1 MERCSDRRPVR
12 PAEAAIVVNQDLL
25 DLALGANRVLTYA
38 GYVLLAGT
46 LTFWSVVWPDGRRN
60 RRLVV
65 LAVAGT
71 AAMIIG
77 TVAGPA
83 IQLVFGDKLLGDIA
97 TPLGGAAQLVRLAAL
112 VAAVFFLPD
121 IINGSV
127 VGWRRAFAL
136 TLVVVIAGTMV
147 AQSNAIG
154 GHWEIAKIAATGL
167 HVLATCA
174 WLGGLVALAAVLL
187 PGDKIQE
194 LDQLIPRFSRVA
206 QLSVVTLVVTGI
218 VHALAVAGGLSEL
231 ASSRYG
237 LVLLIKVS
245 IFGLMLLM
253 GNHGRK
259 YAIRAAFRQLHQPPD
274 APARSGGISALAVA
288 MGAELSIAFVILS
301 TTALLVM
308 VAPHP

>member
-1 MERCSDRRPVR
+1 
-12 PAEAAIVVNQDLL
+12 
-25 DLALGANRVLTYA
+25 VLTYG

-77 TVAGPA
+77 TLAGPA
-83 IQLVFGDKLLGDIA
+83 IQLILGGRLLGDVV
-97 TPLGGAAQLVRLAAL
+97 TPLGGAAQFARLAAL
-112 VAAVFFLPD
+112 IAAVFFLPD
-121 IINGSV
+121 IVKASV
-127 VGWRRAFAL
+127 VGWRRAVAL
-136 TLVVVIAGTMV
+136 TLVVFLAGTMV

-154 GHWEIAKIAATGL
+154 GHWEVAKIAATGL

-174 WLGGLVALAAVLL
+174 WLGGLVALAAVLI
-187 PGDKIQE
+187 PGENLME
-194 LDQLIPRFSRVA
+194 LDQLIPRFSKVA
-206 QLSVVTLVVTGI
+206 QLSVVTLVITGI
-218 VHALAVAGGLSEL
+218 VHALAVAGGISKL
-231 ASSRYG
+231 ATSRYG
-237 LVLLIKVS
+237 LVLLIKVM

-259 YAIRAAFRQLHQPPD
+259 YAIRAAFRQLHQQPD
-274 APARSGGISALAVA
+274 APARSGGVSALAVT
-288 MGAELSIAFVILS
+288 MGAELCIAFVILS

>member
-1 MERCSDRRPVR
+1 M
-12 PAEAAIVVNQDLL
+12 IQDLV

-60 RRLVV
+60 RRLVM
-65 LAVAGT
+65 LALAGT
-71 AAMIIG
+71 TAMIIG
-77 TVAGPA
+77 TLTGPA
-83 IQLVFGDKLLGDIA
+83 IQLIFGGRLLGDIV
-97 TPLGGAAQLVRLAAL
+97 TPLGGAAQLARIAAL
-112 VAAVFFLPD
+112 VAAMFFLPD
-121 IINGSV
+121 IISGAV
-127 VGWRRAFAL
+127 VGWRRILAL
-136 TLVVVIAGTMV
+136 TLVVVIAASMV

-154 GHWEIAKIAATGL
+154 GPWEVAKIAATGL

-174 WLGGLVALAAVLL
+174 WLGGLLALATVLI
-187 PGDKIQE
+187 PGEKVQE

-206 QLSVVTLVVTGI
+206 QLSVVTLIVTGI
-218 VHALAVAGGLSEL
+218 VHALAVAGGVYQL

-253 GNHGRK
+253 GNEGRK
-259 YAIRAAFRQLHQPPD
+259 YAARAAFRLQHQPPD
-274 APARSGGISALAVA
+274 VPVRAGGMSTLAVV
-288 MGAELSIAFVILS
+288 MGAELCIAFVILS
-301 TTALLVM
+301 TTSLLVM

>member
-1 MERCSDRRPVR
+1 MAGRSPEPPTGRARSGRHRSNDHRDSSWTCHSADLRR
-12 PAEAAIVVNQDLL
+12 Q
-25 DLALGANRVLTYA
+25 ANRRHRHSA
-38 GYVLLAGT
+38 
-46 LTFWSVVWPDGRRN
+46 R
-60 RRLVV
+60 
-65 LAVAGT
+65 
-71 AAMIIG
+71 
-77 TVAGPA
+77 
-83 IQLVFGDKLLGDIA
+83 
-97 TPLGGAAQLVRLAAL
+97 GAAQLARLAAL

-174 WLGGLVALAAVLL
+174 WLGGLVALAAVLI

-206 QLSVVTLVVTGI
+206 QLSVVTLIVTGI
-218 VHALAVAGGLSEL
+218 VHALAVAGGVSEL
-231 ASSRYG
+231 TSSRYG

-245 IFGLMLLM
+245 IFGLMLLI

-259 YAIRAAFRQLHQPPD
+259 YATRAAFRQLHQPPD

>member
-1 MERCSDRRPVR
+1 M
-12 PAEAAIVVNQDLL
+12 IQDLV

-60 RRLVV
+60 RRLVM
-65 LAVAGT
+65 LALAGT
-71 AAMIIG
+71 TAMIIG
-77 TVAGPA
+77 TLAGPA
-83 IQLVFGDKLLGDIA
+83 IQLIFGGRLLGDIV
-97 TPLGGAAQLVRLAAL
+97 TPVGGAAQLARIAAL
-112 VAAVFFLPD
+112 VAAMFFLPD
-121 IINGSV
+121 IISGAV
-127 VGWRRAFAL
+127 VGWRRILAL
-136 TLVVVIAGTMV
+136 TLVVAIAASMV

-154 GHWEIAKIAATGL
+154 PWEVAKIAATGL

-174 WLGGLVALAAVLL
+174 WLGGLLALATVLI
-187 PGDKIQE
+187 PGEKVQE

-206 QLSVVTLVVTGI
+206 QLSVVTLIVTGI
-218 VHALAVAGGLSEL
+218 VHALAVAGGVYDL

-253 GNHGRK
+253 GNEGRK
-259 YAIRAAFRQLHQPPD
+259 YAARAAFRMQHQ
-274 APARSGGISALAVA
+274 RSDVPVRAGGISTLAVV
-288 MGAELSIAFVILS
+288 MGAELCIAFVILS
-301 TTALLVM
+301 TTSLLVM

>member
-1 MERCSDRRPVR
+1 M
-12 PAEAAIVVNQDLL
+12 IQDLV

-60 RRLVV
+60 RRLVM
-65 LAVAGT
+65 LTLAGT

-77 TVAGPA
+77 TLAGPS
-83 IQLVFGDKLLGDIA
+83 IQLIFGGRMLGDVV

-112 VAAVFFLPD
+112 FAAMFFLPD
-121 IINGSV
+121 IISGAV
-127 VGWRRAFAL
+127 VGWRRVMAL
-136 TLVVVIAGTMV
+136 TLVLAIAASMV

-154 GHWEIAKIAATGL
+154 GHWEVAKIAATGL

-174 WLGGLVALAAVLL
+174 WLGGLVALAAVLI
-187 PGDKIQE
+187 PGEQVQE

-206 QLSVVTLVVTGI
+206 QLSVVTLLVTGT
-218 VHALAVAGGLSEL
+218 VHALAVAGGVTQL
-231 ASSRYG
+231 ATSRYG

-253 GNHGRK
+253 GNEGRK
-259 YAIRAAFRQLHQPPD
+259 YAARAAFRQLHQPPEGTV
-274 APARSGGISALAVA
+274 RTSSISALAVV
-288 MGAELSIAFVILS
+288 MGAELCIAFVILS
-301 TTALLVM
+301 TTSLLVL

>member
-1 MERCSDRRPVR
+1 
-12 PAEAAIVVNQDLL
+12 VNQDLL
-25 DLALGANRVLTYA
+25 ALALGANRVLTYA

-65 LAVAGT
+65 LTVAGT

-77 TVAGPA
+77 TAAGPA
-83 IQLVFGDKLLGDIA
+83 IQLIFGDKLLGDVV
-97 TPLGGAAQLVRLAAL
+97 TQLARLAAL

-174 WLGGLVALAAVLL
+174 WLGGLVALAAVLI
-187 PGDKIQE
+187 PGDKILE

-206 QLSVVTLVVTGI
+206 QLSVVTLIVTGI
-218 VHALAVAGGLSEL
+218 VHALAVAGGFWEL

-259 YAIRAAFRQLHQPPD
+259 YAIRAAFRQMHQPPD

>member
-1 MERCSDRRPVR
+1 M
-12 PAEAAIVVNQDLL
+12 IQDLV

-60 RRLVV
+60 RRLVM
-65 LAVAGT
+65 LALAGT
-71 AAMIIG
+71 VAMIIG
-77 TVAGPA
+77 TLAGPA
-83 IQLVFGDKLLGDIA
+83 IQLTFGGRLLGDIV
-97 TPLGGAAQLVRLAAL
+97 TPLGGAAQLARLAAL
-112 VAAVFFLPD
+112 VAAMFFLPD
-121 IINGSV
+121 IISRAV
-127 VGWRRAFAL
+127 IGWRRLVAL
-136 TLVVVIAGTMV
+136 TLVLVIAATMV

-154 GHWEIAKIAATGL
+154 GPWEVAKIAATGL

-174 WLGGLVALAAVLL
+174 WLGGLVALATVLI
-187 PGDKIQE
+187 PGEKVEEIDR
-194 LDQLIPRFSRVA
+194 LIPRFSRVA

-218 VHALAVAGGLSEL
+218 VHAVAVAGGVYQL

-253 GNHGRK
+253 GNEGRK
-259 YAIRAAFRQLHQPPD
+259 YAIRAAFRQQHQPPD
-274 APARSGGISALAVA
+274 APVRAGGISTLAVV
-288 MGAELSIAFVILS
+288 MGAELCIAFVILS
-301 TTALLVM
+301 TTSLLVM